1 MVHCIKLRYITESA
15 WLLARQR
22 KPPGTVLQKAY
33 GVLDAYGLPRNY
45 FVETSHN
52 ECEIAAVAPDVIP
65 SNPIPDDATRIPS
78 VSDIKD
84 PVKEQSVVT
93 SDDKSKKTPDAKK
106 STEDKATL
114 ESSESPSKDELPRPS
129 ETTQENKASS
139 KSIAAPEK
147 INIPSSVM
155 AGIPSEIKEEK
166 L

>member
-1 MVHCIKLRYITESA
+1 MYIAESA

-52 ECEIAAVAPDVIP
+52 DCEIAPVAPDVIP

-84 PVKEQSVVT
+84 PAKEQPVVP
-93 SDDKSKKTPDAKK
+93 SNDKVEKTPDAKK
-106 STEDKATL
+106 STQDKATL
-114 ESSESPSKDELPRPS
+114 ESSESPSKDEVPRPPS
-129 ETTQENKASS
+129 ETAQ
-139 KSIAAPEK
+139 
-147 INIPSSVM
+147 
-155 AGIPSEIKEEK
+155 
-166 L
+166 